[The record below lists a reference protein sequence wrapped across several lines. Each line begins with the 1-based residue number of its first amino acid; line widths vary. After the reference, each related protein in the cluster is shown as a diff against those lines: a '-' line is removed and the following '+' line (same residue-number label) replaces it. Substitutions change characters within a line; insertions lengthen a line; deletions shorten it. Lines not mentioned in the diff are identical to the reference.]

1 MGIKKKLK
9 KTFTVEEANFLNGIE
24 FCGNNCI
31 DCIEVLTIHRVVDRN
46 ANTCSVKS
54 LLKKMK

>member
-1 MGIKKKLK
+1 MVMGIYKKNPE
-9 KTFTVEEANFLNGIE
+9 KTFIVEEANFLNGIE

-46 ANTCSVKS
+46 ANTCFC
-54 LLKKMK
+54 